1 MKKNEFYRESTG
13 GSRIKNTARKIV
25 KNVGKTIVDP
35 LGIYPKIGK
44 KIRTGFKK
52 PSSFKM
58 KGFSG
63 FGNSP
68 AKQKFDPYKKDNEA
82 YNKAQKKSDDL
93 AKKINKTYLE
103 GGGAYDDPSSKTGKL
118 MTQWKQGLKSLE
130 KQEKDITRKN
140 ESFNAYM
147 KKVKSIKQKPSKR
160 GKIKPTP
167 KAKPTTTQKI
177 KKFLGLS
184 SPLND
189 TVKNYKA
196 TKKADYKKHRGIM
209 KEKYAAQDKGDP
221 LTANIMDTYSKKVR
235 GSKRFKK
242 YSAIGEGLFDT
253 MPYGKDPFKK
263 KAPAKMKRKK

>member
-1 MKKNEFYRESTG
+1 VKSMKKDS
-13 GSRIKNTARKIV
+13 A
-25 KNVGKTIVDP
+25 
-35 LGIYPKIGK
+35 
-44 KIRTGFKK
+44 
-52 PSSFKM
+52 FKM

-63 FGNSP
+63 FGNESP

-93 AKKINKTYLE
+93 ARKINKTYLE

-118 MTQWKQGLKSLE
+118 MTQYKQGLKSLQ

-147 KKVKSIKQKPSKR
+147 KKVKSIKKRPSKK
-160 GKIKPTP
+160 GKIKQTP

-177 KKFLGLS
+177 KKFFGFG

-196 TKKADYKKHRGIM
+196 TKEADYKKHRRIM
-209 KEKYAAQDKGDP
+209 KEKYAAEDRKDP
-221 LTANIMDTYSKKVR
+221 LTANIMKTRS
-235 GSKRFKK
+235 
-242 YSAIGEGLFDT
+242 E
-253 MPYGKDPFKK
+253 
-263 KAPAKMKRKK
+263 